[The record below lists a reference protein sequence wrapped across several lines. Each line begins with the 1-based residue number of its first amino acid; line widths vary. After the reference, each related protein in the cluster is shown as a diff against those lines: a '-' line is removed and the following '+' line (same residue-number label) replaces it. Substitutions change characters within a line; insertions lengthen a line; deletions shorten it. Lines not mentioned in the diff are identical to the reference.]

1 MAAERVT
8 AYVDGFNLYY
18 GLLEARLRSS
28 RWFDLRFL
36 CESLLRP
43 SQRLTLVRYFTSI
56 VRNQPDA
63 AERQGMYIDAL
74 RATGLIE
81 IDFGHFLPK
90 TTYCRRCG
98 FIHRSAEEKKTDV
111 NIAVRLLEDA
121 YSDRFDLAM
130 LISADSDLV
139 PPVESIRRDFPAKTV
154 LVASPPKRWSSEL
167 ACVAHATTRISG
179 KRIRLSRLSDPVRL
193 ADGTLLRAPQGW
205 LPSS

>member
-1 MAAERVT
+1 M
-8 AYVDGFNLYY
+8 
-18 GLLEARLRSS
+18 
-28 RWFDLRFL
+28 
-36 CESLLRP
+36 
-43 SQRLTLVRYFTSI
+43 
-56 VRNQPDA
+56 
-63 AERQGMYIDAL
+63 
-74 RATGLIE
+74 
-81 IDFGHFLPK
+81 
-90 TTYCRRCG
+90 
-98 FIHRSAEEKKTDV
+98 
-111 NIAVRLLEDA
+111 RLLEDA